1 MTRVMV
7 SSKAPL
13 GEWHSSAAPL
23 EYWLSSFLDVSRE
36 MVLISGQSQKILR
49 RHMSSLERLDKQV
62 ATIILEQYLKLPR
75 SSNPLQKEVDFTLL
89 DSGIPSFGVGAVPEL
104 RAFADYQSLKEE
116 RTRGS
121 QKTESVLESFDRTL
135 GTLLSLSEAVTIIDR
150 YAFSELMKTEVT
162 AARQIIESRF
172 APIDIPVTIHAVNPL
187 RLPNPKPVPSNAKL
201 PRGASLKIVS
211 HHWSVPKR
219 GAKKTTT
226 FPHIRFWKFDL
237 SQGSVVV
244 LLDQGF
250 DTFNP
255 QVPGAIRDMGGLE
268 EWKENYDDVL
278 VTMEN
283 EMPFSSSQ
291 EIESP

>member
-49 RHMSSLERLDKQV
+49 RHMSSLERLDKQI

-89 DSGIPSFGVGAVPEL
+89 DSGIPSFGAGAVPEL
-104 RAFADYQSLKEE
+104 RAFADYQALKKE

-135 GTLLSLSEAVTIIDR
+135 GPLLSVSEAITIIDR
-150 YAFSELMKTEVT
+150 YALSELMKQEAT
-162 AARQIIESRF
+162 ATHEIVANRF
-172 APIDIPVTIHAVNPL
+172 GPFGIPVTIHSVNPREL
-187 RLPNPKPVPSNAKL
+187 PKPESIPAHPKIPVAPN
-201 PRGASLKIVS
+201 LKIVT
-211 HHWSVPKR
+211 HHMSVSKR
-219 GAKKTTT
+219 GGTV
-226 FPHIRFWKFDL
+226 FPHVRLWKFDL

-244 LLDQGF
+244 TLDQGF

-255 QVPGAIRDMGGLE
+255 RVPGAIKDMGGLE
-268 EWKENYDDVL
+268 EWRENYDDAL
-278 VTMEN
+278 VTRDN
-283 EMPFSSSQ
+283 ERPMT
-291 EIESP
+291 SPREEERA